1 MRRLNLLISV
11 LLLTITGQALAL
23 AKDKDQP
30 VELMADSVDIDQ
42 AKGESVYKGDVDLK
56 QDSMHL
62 QASQVTVRQQG
73 RKPSRV
79 IAVGSVRFQQDS
91 GRGLIKARAKRA
103 EYEVNSELLVLTGNA
118 SLTRAGN
125 TIKSERIV
133 YDRVHHKV
141 KAGAR
146 SRDGKR
152 RKRVRITIQPGK

>member
-11 LLLTITGQALAL
+11 LLLTITGQAL

-56 QDSMHL
+56 QGSMHL

-73 RKPSRV
+73 RKPSRA

-103 EYEVNSELLVLTGNA
+103 EYEINSELLVLTGNA
-118 SLTRAGN
+118 SLTRASN